1 VPNNKPNTIKMT
13 TKAPAKPRM
22 TKDKVEQAL
31 VKSKG
36 LLSFAAQLLGC
47 NRSTIYDYLEK
58 WPDLKQVVADQRE
71 GLIDAAESRLLGNID
86 RGDTTA
92 IIFFL
97 KTQGR
102 GRGYVERQ
110 EVTGKDGGAIET
122 KATVTIL
129 LPHNGR
135 Q

>member
-1 VPNNKPNTIKMT
+1 MA
-13 TKAPAKPRM
+13 TKAPSKPRI
-22 TKDKVEQAL
+22 TKDKVQRAI

-36 LLSFAAQLLGC
+36 LLSFASQLLGC

-58 WPDLKQVVADQRE
+58 WPDLKQTVADQRE
-71 GLIDAAESRLLGNID
+71 GLVDIAESRLLGNID
-86 RGDTTA
+86 KGDTTA

-102 GRGYVERQ
+102 ARGYVERQ

-122 KATVTIL
+122 KATVTIV

>member
-1 VPNNKPNTIKMT
+1 MPI
-13 TKAPAKPRM
+13 KAPKNPR
-22 TKDKVEQAL
+22 TNKEAVRNAI
-31 VKSKG
+31 VKSRG
-36 LLSFAAQLLGC
+36 LLSFAAQFLGC
-47 NRSTIYDYLEK
+47 ERATVYSYLEK

-71 GLIDAAESRLLGNID
+71 GLIDVAESRLLGNID

-110 EVTGKDGGAIET
+110 EITGADGGAVET
-122 KATVTIL
+122 KIVIQYADPN
-129 LPHNGR
+129 PHTA
-135 Q
+135 

>member
-1 VPNNKPNTIKMT
+1 MAKRV
-13 TKAPAKPRM
+13 PAKPRI
-22 TKDKVEQAL
+22 TKEAVQQAI
-31 VKSKG
+31 VKSRG

-47 NRSTIYDYLEK
+47 DRTTIYNYLEK

-71 GLIDAAESRLLGNID
+71 GLIDIAESRLLGNSD

-102 GRGYVERQ
+102 NRGYVERQ
-110 EVTGKDGGAIET
+110 EITGADGAAQET
-122 KATVTIL
+122 RIIIQYADANTHTT
-129 LPHNGR
+129 
-135 Q
+135 